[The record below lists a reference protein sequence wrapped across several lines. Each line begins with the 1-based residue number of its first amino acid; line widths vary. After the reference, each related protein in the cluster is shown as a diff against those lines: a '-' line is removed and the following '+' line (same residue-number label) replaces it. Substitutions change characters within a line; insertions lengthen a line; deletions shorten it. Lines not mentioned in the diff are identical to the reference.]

1 MSICRLLPWPSFGP
15 DSTTN
20 YLAWTRATE
29 TFRTGQS
36 RLLNGYRRCEDP
48 VGLVHGIET
57 KLVDG
62 DDLIGGI
69 AIGVK
74 ALVAGHPGI
83 VDALDG
89 VDHRLP
95 ERLAT
100 CRITGV
106 GRWLG
111 PIGQRRLDSLDHDV
125 CTVIGRST
133 VDVDRVR
140 RKSRILLAEGRRS
153 RILGRIHN
161 GNRAIVRRPRG
172 TDGRGKAG
180 SHDAIPTGK
189 GGVFQ
194 SVNVWRLLADQRP
207 TGGVNATKVDHIRL
221 QRRHLG
227 QQRNIS

>member
-95 ERLAT
+95 ERLAP
-100 CRITGV
+100 CRITGA
-106 GRWLG
+106 GRRLS
-111 PIGQRRLDSLDHDV
+111 PIGQRRLDRLDDDV
-125 CTVIGRST
+125 GAVIGRST
-133 VDVDRVR
+133 VDVDRIC

-153 RILGRIHN
+153 RILGGVYD
-161 GNRAIVRRPRG
+161 GNRAIDWSARDPNG
-172 TDGRGKAG
+172 GGKGG
-180 SHDAIPTGK
+180 SHDAIPTAK
-189 GGVFQ
+189 GGGFQ
-194 SVNVWRLLADQRP
+194 SVNMRHLLADQQP
-207 TGGVNATKVDHIRL
+207 TGGVNPTKVDHIRL

-227 QQRNIS
+227 E